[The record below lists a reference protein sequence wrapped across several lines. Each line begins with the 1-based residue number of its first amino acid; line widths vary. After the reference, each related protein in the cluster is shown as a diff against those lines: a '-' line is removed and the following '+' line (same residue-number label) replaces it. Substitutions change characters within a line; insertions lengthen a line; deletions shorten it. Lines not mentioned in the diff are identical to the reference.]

1 MGVFFMR
8 KLLLAGTMLGALVT
22 QASATA
28 VVWSFNTPTGD
39 QGQSHNYLGDD
50 LTTLLNAQAFGP
62 ALNGNAA
69 HLYGKNDGSDE
80 SGLGLTND
88 PSGDHEITVGSFVQ
102 FNLDALNL
110 ISLNISFQAGSTT
123 DKEGWRVYG
132 TNSAGSLAGATLL
145 GSCESKNNS
154 GPNNNCEQI
163 FNFANGGNFNY
174 LDVTADAGNDNILVS
189 HIDAQIASVPAPIV
203 GAGLPGLV
211 LAALGLFGLN
221 RRRRRD

>member
-1 MGVFFMR
+1 MR
-8 KLLLAGTMLGALVT
+8 KLLLAATMLGALVT

-28 VVWSFNTPTGD
+28 VTWSFNTPIGD

-50 LTTLLNAQAFGP
+50 LSTLLNAQAFGP
-62 ALNGNAA
+62 ALNGNPA
-69 HLYGKNDGSDE
+69 HLFGKNDGSDE
-80 SGLGLTND
+80 NGLGLTND
-88 PSGDHEITVGSFVQ
+88 PSGEHEITVGSFVQ

-132 TNSAGSLAGATLL
+132 TNTAGSLTGATLL

-154 GPNNNCEQI
+154 GPGNSCEQL

-174 LDVTADAGNDNILVS
+174 LDVTADSGNDNILVS
-189 HIDAQIASVPAPIV
+189 HIDAQVAPVPGPIA
-203 GAGLPGLV
+203 GAGLPGLIAACGSLLV
-211 LAALGLFGLN
+211 LA
-221 RRRRRD
+221 RRRRKLVV

>member
-1 MGVFFMR
+1 MR
-8 KLLLAGTMLGALVT
+8 KLLLAATMLGALVT
-22 QASATA
+22 QASATT
-28 VVWSFNTPTGD
+28 VVWSFNTPIGD

-80 SGLGLTND
+80 NGLGLTND

-123 DKEGWRVYG
+123 DKEGWKVYG
-132 TNSAGSLAGATLL
+132 TNTAGSLTGATLL
-145 GSCESKNNS
+145 GRCDSKNNS
-154 GPNNNCEQI
+154 GPGNDCEQI

-174 LDVTADAGNDNILVS
+174 LDVTADSGDDNILVS
-189 HIDAQIASVPAPIV
+189 HIDAQIAPVPAPIV
-203 GAGLPGLV
+203 GAGLPGLIAACGGLV
-211 LAALGLFGLN
+211 ALA
-221 RRRRRD
+221 RRRRQLVV

>member
-1 MGVFFMR
+1 
-8 KLLLAGTMLGALVT
+8 MLPPSSGRSTL
-22 QASATA
+22 
-28 VVWSFNTPTGD
+28 PIGD

-80 SGLGLTND
+80 NGLGLTND

-123 DKEGWRVYG
+123 DKEGWKVYG
-132 TNSAGSLAGATLL
+132 TNTAGSLTGATLL
-145 GSCESKNNS
+145 GRCDSKNNS
-154 GPNNNCEQI
+154 GPGNDCEQI

-174 LDVTADAGNDNILVS
+174 LDVTADSGDDNILVS
-189 HIDAQIASVPAPIV
+189 HIDAQIAPVPAPIV
-203 GAGLPGLV
+203 GAGLPGLIAACGGLV
-211 LAALGLFGLN
+211 ALA
-221 RRRRRD
+221 RRRRQLVV